1 MENSTMKRLALASAV
16 GGVMAV
22 SMPAMAETFN
32 TTATVS
38 NTITLNET
46 TALNFGTLFAVHDSD
61 GDDTTLAAFQVSTAG
76 AATVTAGVDGGGGTA
91 SKVVGLGGHAAGQLD
106 VTGAA
111 AFTDRT
117 VTSGGG
123 LVDLTHESG
132 SPNAAAFT
140 MTAIVTDPANA
151 ATGQTDASG
160 NLSIDVGG
168 TITTTNDP
176 TDTSGYLDGVYTG
189 SYDVSVSY

>member
-111 AFTDRT
+111 AFTDLT